1 MSGKWHLGVSAE
13 TDPYRRG
20 FERSYALLKGGSNHF
35 TRAGINSIR
44 PVAPY
49 TENGVEIERPD
60 GPYSSDLFTSKLMQA
75 IRDNHGD
82 GKPFYAYLS
91 FTAPHWPLQA
101 PRELIEKYANRYSE
115 GWDVIRQRRFEK
127 MKSLGL
133 VPADMILPARI
144 EDVPDW
150 NALSSKEQQ
159 VEARKM
165 AIYAAMVDN
174 LDSNVGRI
182 LTLLD
187 ELGET
192 DNTLVVFFSDNGTD
206 AYDRSK
212 RSIYSSFIEDM
223 GYDNSLDNMGAENS
237 LVFAGLGWSQVG
249 SVHHRH
255 YKFMVSEGGM
265 HVPMILRFPG
275 VLAAGQERNAF
286 ASVLDLVPTFLDA
299 AGVKAPGT
307 EYQGRSI
314 HPMRGRSLLSYLKN
328 SDARPYADEEAVAF
342 EIFGQG
348 VVFMGPWKAVR
359 LRPPWQDRQWR
370 LYNLLADPGESED
383 LADSQPGILDEMVKA
398 YELYAREN
406 GVIDEPTEVTAYPYK
421 PGHLGDLIPES

>member
-1 MSGKWHLGVSAE
+1 
-13 TDPYRRG
+13 
-20 FERSYALLKGGSNHF
+20 
-35 TRAGINSIR
+35 
-44 PVAPY
+44 
-49 TENGVEIERPD
+49 
-60 GPYSSDLFTSKLMQA
+60 
-75 IRDNHGD
+75 
-82 GKPFYAYLS
+82 
-91 FTAPHWPLQA
+91 
-101 PRELIEKYANRYSE
+101 
-115 GWDVIRQRRFEK
+115 
-127 MKSLGL
+127 
-133 VPADMILPARI
+133 
-144 EDVPDW
+144 
-150 NALSSKEQQ
+150 
-159 VEARKM
+159 
-165 AIYAAMVDN
+165 
-174 LDSNVGRI
+174 
-182 LTLLD
+182 
-187 ELGET
+187 
-192 DNTLVVFFSDNGTD
+192 
-206 AYDRSK
+206 
-212 RSIYSSFIEDM
+212 
-223 GYDNSLDNMGAENS
+223 
-237 LVFAGLGWSQVG
+237 
-249 SVHHRH
+249 
-255 YKFMVSEGGM
+255 M